1 VRTGALEDDFTNV
14 EHSRP
19 FVLQTRHVQHI
30 CIAFTARL
38 PPAATKS
45 LRAAATAMRLL
56 HPTPAVCGAPTRV
69 ARDAI
74 RAAEPYDR
82 GLYAGPFGYVS
93 AHGSEFCVAIRSAL
107 LLGSTAHLYGGAG
120 VVRGSIAAAEWD
132 EVHFKMRP
140 FLSLF
145 PAPSSLVRRALL
157 RYAWLR
163 NLFVEELL
171 QLAVAAWQTV
181 SCSSSRSLP
190 GRAVS
195 LPRALL
201 FAVKVSRPYF
211 WLVTIWLY
219 LLPTGQYYHLWSQAR
234 FWAGLLYAALP
245 LNLLCYLMNDLADVD
260 VDVDNPRKGGVLYG
274 VVAHAAAL
282 RTAVPTAVLAQLPF
296 LAAFAV
302 WCGALQ
308 TLGWFGA
315 VFAVNY
321 VYNFG
326 PRVSSRYAPLDL
338 FCPCGYLLVIPLS
351 CALNGLPS
359 PSVPTWVHTVFFV
372 VRSQLWIQTFDI
384 ESDRRAGRRN
394 TAVLLG
400 LQRSQLLLGALLLL
414 ELAFVCT
421 SFADWG
427 LQSFSAVSLCLLS
440 LQVYLG
446 PQTAAPSPRAIGT
459 IFAVLGLGGY
469 GLLTHVWLMGS
480 FMPEDQRC
488 ALQPA
493 FIPDPSCRK

>member
-1 VRTGALEDDFTNV
+1 MPSPRGKL
-14 EHSRP
+14 SP
-19 FVLQTRHVQHI
+19 
-30 CIAFTARL
+30 AR
-38 PPAATKS
+38 PAAACPVAPCRCRVRSS
-45 LRAAATAMRLL
+45 LQSRRA
-56 HPTPAVCGAPTRV
+56 CGAP
-69 ARDAI
+69 
-74 RAAEPYDR
+74 
-82 GLYAGPFGYVS
+82 AGS
-93 AHGSEFCVAIRSAL
+93 
-107 LLGSTAHLYGGAG
+107 LGSLSPPT
-120 VVRGSIAAAEWD
+120 R
-132 EVHFKMRP
+132 RP
-140 FLSLF
+140 ST
-145 PAPSSLVRRALL
+145 P
-157 RYAWLR
+157 
-163 NLFVEELL
+163 
-171 QLAVAAWQTV
+171 Q
-181 SCSSSRSLP
+181 
-190 GRAVS
+190 
-195 LPRALL
+195 
-201 FAVKVSRPYF
+201 VSRPYF

-351 CALNGLPS
+351 CALNSLPS